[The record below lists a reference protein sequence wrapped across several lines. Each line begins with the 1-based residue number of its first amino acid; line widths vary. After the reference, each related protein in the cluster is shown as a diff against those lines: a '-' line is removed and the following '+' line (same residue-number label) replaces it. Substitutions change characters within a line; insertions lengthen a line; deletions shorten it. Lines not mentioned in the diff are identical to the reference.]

1 MKKFQKLTFLF
12 RNAVL
17 SIYRFFSIINVE
29 ICLEWNIY
37 RGWQHSYLLQF
48 SQLLCLLP
56 FLYTYFYD
64 MKPIWL
70 SMSHNMK
77 LLLRNTI
84 IKALLSK
91 LWNLEHPKLDLL
103 VVSWNEFLKG
113 IHICFIY
120 FLLQKISLVFA
131 KIISYLN
138 IASYWISYIHFIIR
152 IVTK

>member
-1 MKKFQKLTFLF
+1 MLF
-12 RNAVL
+12 FP
-17 SIYRFFSIINVE
+17 SIGFFSIINVE

-37 RGWQHSYLLQF
+37 RGWQHFYLLQF

-64 MKPIWL
+64 MKPVWL

-120 FLLQKISLVFA
+120 FLLQNISLVFA
-131 KIISYLN
+131 QIISHLN

>member
-17 SIYRFFSIINVE
+17 FIFRFFSIINVE

-37 RGWQHSYLLQF
+37 MGWQHFYLLQF

-138 IASYWISYIHFIIR
+138 IASYWIAYIHFIC
-152 IVTK
+152 

>member
-1 MKKFQKLTFLF
+1 MKKFQELTFLF
-12 RNAVL
+12 GNTVL

-37 RGWQHSYLLQF
+37 RGWQHFYLLQF
-48 SQLLCLLP
+48 SQLLCLPP

-91 LWNLEHPKLDLL
+91 SWNLEHPKLDLL
-103 VVSWNEFLKG
+103 VVSLNEFLKE

-120 FLLQKISLVFA
+120 FLLQNVSLVFA
-131 KIISYLN
+131 QIISYLN
-138 IASYWISYIHFIIR
+138 IASYWISYIHFIC
-152 IVTK
+152 

>member
-1 MKKFQKLTFLF
+1 MKKFQKLTFLL
-12 RNAVL
+12 RSAVL
-17 SIYRFFSIINVE
+17 SFYRFFSITNVE

-37 RGWQHSYLLQF
+37 RGWQDFYLLQF
-48 SQLLCLLP
+48 LQLLCLLP
-56 FLYTYFYD
+56 FLYTYFFD

-103 VVSWNEFLKG
+103 VVSLNEFLKE

-120 FLLQKISLVFA
+120 FLLQNISLVFA
-131 KIISYLN
+131 KIIRCLN

-152 IVTK
+152 IATK